1 MSSNYWEPPKNN
13 LALEINNLS
22 KIYNNEDNDIALDN
36 ICLTVKVGSIFGL
49 LGPNGAGKST
59 LINIISGTVF
69 KTSGNVL
76 IWGIDI
82 DIKRKQSKLAVG
94 VVPQELN
101 IDAFFTPNE
110 LLNLHSGMFNVPK
123 IARKTDELLRLMD
136 LSDKAQSYSRK
147 LSGGMRR
154 RLLVAK
160 AMVHTPPIL
169 ILDEPT
175 AGVDVELRQKLW
187 SHFKELN
194 KLGVT
199 IILTTHYLEEAEN
212 LCDHIAII
220 NHGKIVANE
229 SKKSLL
235 RKLNEKII
243 YIKFKNNIDKKSEQA
258 LKKIGTIK
266 FDSNELQINFK
277 PDKISMK
284 KIIKIIYETD
294 IDIIDLSTK
303 DASLEDV
310 FINITSKQ

>member
-1 MSSNYWEPPKNN
+1 MSSDNWEIPKNK
-13 LALEINNLS
+13 LALELKNIT
-22 KIYNNEDNDIALDN
+22 KYYNHNKNIALDD
-36 ICLTVKVGSIFGL
+36 ISLKIKVGSIFGL

-69 KTSGNVL
+69 KTSGQVR
-76 IWGIDI
+76 IWDIDI
-82 DIKRKQSKLAVG
+82 DKERKQSKLAVG
-94 VVPQELN
+94 IVPQELN
-101 IDAFFTPNE
+101 IDAFFTPYE
-110 LLNLHSGMFNVPK
+110 LLDLHSGMFNVPK
-123 IARKTDELLRLMD
+123 IDRKVNQLLKLMD
-136 LSDKAQSYSRK
+136 LSDKAKAYSRN

-229 SKKSLL
+229 SKNTLL
-235 RKLNEKII
+235 KKLNEKKI
-243 YIKFKNNIDKKSEQA
+243 YVKLDKELSKKSEQS
-258 LKKIGTIK
+258 LKKIGTLKINGK
-266 FDSNELQINFK
+266 EIQINFR
-277 PDKISMK
+277 PNKISMK
-284 KIIKIIYETD
+284 NVIKIIYEANL
-294 IDIIDLSTK
+294 DIIDLSTK
-303 DASLEDV
+303 DVSLEDV
-310 FINITSKQ
+310 FINITSGK

>member
-310 FINITSKQ
+310 FINITSKK